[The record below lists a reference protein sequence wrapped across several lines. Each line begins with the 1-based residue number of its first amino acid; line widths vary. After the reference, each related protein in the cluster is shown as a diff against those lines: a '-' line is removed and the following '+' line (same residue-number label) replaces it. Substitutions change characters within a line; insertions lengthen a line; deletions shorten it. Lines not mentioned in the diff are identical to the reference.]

1 MDQDTI
7 IKVDHVSMKF
17 NLSSEKVDNFKEYL
31 IEYKLTIAK
40 KLLEEGINVT
50 KVAEKVGYQD
60 VRQFTRIFKKYM
72 GVTPNVYQTS
82 HKT

>member
-1 MDQDTI
+1 M
-7 IKVDHVSMKF
+7 
-17 NLSSEKVDNFKEYL
+17 

-72 GVTPNVYQTS
+72 GVAPNVYQTS